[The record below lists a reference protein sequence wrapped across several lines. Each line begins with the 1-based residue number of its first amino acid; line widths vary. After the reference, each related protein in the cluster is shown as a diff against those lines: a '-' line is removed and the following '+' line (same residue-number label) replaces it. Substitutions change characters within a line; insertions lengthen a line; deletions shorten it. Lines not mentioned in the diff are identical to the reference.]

1 MSLIKIERW
10 QCDRC
15 GALEKDRPYVGPVG
29 RRRIRTMTDFGE
41 DKVYDTFDW
50 NDLCMTCN
58 RDVEAEIKAMQN
70 SAAKA
75 REAAAD
81 KRCIQLA

>member
-1 MSLIKIERW
+1 MSQIKIERW

-15 GALEKDRPYVGPVG
+15 GALENDRPYVGPVG
-29 RRRIRTMTDFGE
+29 RRRIRTLLDFGE
-41 DKVYDTFDW
+41 GKAYVSFDW
-50 NDLCMTCN
+50 DDLCMTCN
-58 RDVEAEIKAMQN
+58 RDVEAEIKAMQE
-70 SAAKA
+70 SGAKA